1 MHLSRC
7 LLLLFMM
14 GLLVTAP
21 LAAGEVQH
29 VVVYRQPGRFGGWP
43 ANHGM
48 WGWGNE
54 LLVGFSAGT
63 MRDNGLDRHAIDHDK
78 GEEHLLA
85 RSLDGGETWK
95 IENPAEQGQLIPQ
108 GQALHGITPP
118 GLKVPEWKDC
128 PGGVDFGHPDFAMTI
143 RMTDSNVGPSRWY
156 YSLDRGH
163 HWQGPFRFPQLGQ
176 PGIAA
181 RTDYIV
187 NGPHDCLT
195 FQTAA
200 KANRREGRPLCARSE
215 DGGKSWQFVSWIA
228 DEPTGY
234 GIMPST
240 ARLSPTE
247 LLTAI
252 RRHDGERHWIETFRS
267 LDDGRSWKPTGVA
280 VPDTGFGNPGSLIRL
295 ADQRL
300 ALTYGVR
307 RAPWRICARTS
318 SDAGRTWSEEIVL
331 RDDGGCRD
339 LGYTMSRQR
348 ADGKVVTTYYIA
360 DAHDSERYIGATI
373 WQP

>member
-1 MHLSRC
+1 MMAMTRTC
-7 LLLLFMM
+7 VLLILGAICPF
-14 GLLVTAP
+14 AS
-21 LAAGEVQH
+21 AAEVQN
-29 VVVYRQPGRFGGWP
+29 VIVYRQPGRFGGWP

-48 WGWGNE
+48 WVWGNE
-54 LLVGFSAGT
+54 LLVGFSAGY
-63 MRDNGLDRHAIDHDK
+63 MQDNGLDRHAIDHDK

-85 RSLDGGETWK
+85 RSLDGGETWV
-95 IENPAEQGQLIPQ
+95 IENPAAQGQLIPQ
-108 GQALHGITPP
+108 GEALHGITPP
-118 GLKVPEWKDC
+118 GLEIPEWKDC
-128 PGGVDFGHPDFAMTI
+128 PGGVDFAHPDFAMTL
-143 RMTDSNVGPSRWY
+143 RMIDSNIGPSRWY

-163 HWQGPFRFPQLGQ
+163 QWQGPFRFPQLDQ

-187 NGPHDCLT
+187 NGPDDCLV
-195 FQTAA
+195 FLTAA
-200 KANRREGRPLCARSE
+200 KGNRREGRPLCARTQ
-215 DGGKSWQFVSWIA
+215 DGGKNWNFVAWIA
-228 DEPTGY
+228 EEPSGY

-240 ARLSPTE
+240 VRLGPME

-252 RRHDGERHWIETFRS
+252 RRHDDHRHWIETFRS
-267 LDDGRSWKPTGVA
+267 PDNGKHWKPAGVP

-295 ADQRL
+295 ADGRL

-307 RAPWRICARTS
+307 RDPWRICARTS
-318 SDAGRTWSEEIVL
+318 ADAGQSWSDEIVL

-360 DAHDSERYIGATI
+360 ESHDSERYIGATI